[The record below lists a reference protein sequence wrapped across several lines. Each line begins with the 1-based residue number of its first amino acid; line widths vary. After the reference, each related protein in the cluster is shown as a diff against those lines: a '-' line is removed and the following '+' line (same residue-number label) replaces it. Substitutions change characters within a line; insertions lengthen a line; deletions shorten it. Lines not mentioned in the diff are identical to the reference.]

1 MGRPKGLR
9 RRRHRSGF
17 RHRKLA
23 GRNFYHAVFQL
34 KHEEPA
40 LANGALGGPQVRLST
55 AGGDR
60 VYAFTRTRG
69 ANTVVVA
76 VNFGDAAAAVTYTS
90 LPRPGT
96 YTDWFSRATERLP
109 ATGKLDVPAHG
120 FRVLVH

>member
-1 MGRPKGLR
+1 MGVRVMP
-9 RRRHRSGF
+9 
-17 RHRKLA
+17 
-23 GRNFYHAVFQL
+23 
-34 KHEEPA
+34 
-40 LANGALGGPQVRLST
+40 GATQ
-55 AGGDR
+55 
-60 VYAFTRTRG
+60 FTRTRG